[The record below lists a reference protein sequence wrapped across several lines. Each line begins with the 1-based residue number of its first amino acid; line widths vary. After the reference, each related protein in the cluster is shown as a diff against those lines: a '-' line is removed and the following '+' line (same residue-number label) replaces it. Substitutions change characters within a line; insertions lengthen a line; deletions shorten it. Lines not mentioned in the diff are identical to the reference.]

1 MDIGIDARFAGGRL
15 SGIGRYTYNL
25 LSGIAATAPERRF
38 AVFIRNADDLPNDVA
53 SCPLF
58 EFVEIPRNPR
68 GLADQWLMPRQI
80 RRMGL
85 RLLHSTDAFAPL
97 WARGIARVVTI
108 HDLIPL
114 IFRKDNPR
122 SVKSRYAPIWKAWL
136 LTQCRRADIVMPP
149 SEHSGRDIE
158 TLLGVPWRKIRVV
171 PNAVRPFDMEQGRR
185 LPGMIEKLCIEG
197 KFLLYVG
204 RRDPYKN
211 LPGLICAFAEIRHAY
226 VEPVTLVIAGPG
238 DARYPEPEQAV
249 QSLGL
254 NGSVIFTG
262 HMSDEQLMG
271 LYEAASVF
279 VFPSLYEGFGLPP
292 LEAMHFGV
300 PVVASRSASLPE
312 VLGSAAVLV
321 DAADPGAMARAVLRV
336 LSDHALACELRRKGK
351 ERAAMFSLKRQGM
364 ETLRVYEEILSP

>member
-1 MDIGIDARFAGGRL
+1 M
-15 SGIGRYTYNL
+15 
-25 LSGIAATAPERRF
+25 APERRF
-38 AVFIRNADDLPNDVA
+38 AVFIQNADDLPSDVA
-53 SCPLF
+53 ACPLF

-85 RLLHSTDAFAPL
+85 RLVHSTDVFAPL
-97 WARGIARVVTI
+97 LARGVARVVTI

-114 IFRKDNPR
+114 IFRKNNPG

-136 LTQCRRADIVMPP
+136 LAQCRRANIIMPP
-149 SEHSGRDIE
+149 SEHSARDIE
-158 TLLGVPWRKIRVV
+158 ALLGVPRRKIRVV
-171 PNAVRPFDMEQGRR
+171 PNAVRPLEMEQKRR
-185 LPGMIEKLCIEG
+185 LPGMIEKLGIEG

-211 LPGLICAFAEIRHAY
+211 LTGLMRAFAEIRRDCA
-226 VEPVTLVIAGPG
+226 EPVTLVIAGPG
-238 DARYPEPEQAV
+238 DARYPEPEQEV
-249 QSLGL
+249 QRLGL

-262 HMSDEQLMG
+262 HLSDEQLVD
-271 LYEAASVF
+271 LYGAAGVF
-279 VFPSLYEGFGLPP
+279 VFPSLYEGFGIPP

-312 VLGSAAVLV
+312 VLG
-321 DAADPGAMARAVLRV
+321 DAAMLVEAVDPVAIARAVLRV

-351 ERAAMFSLKRQGM
+351 ERAAMFSLKRQGE